1 MITLYTVTL
10 TVACCVAVALVV
22 VSERRTRS
30 ADPHSSEPRS
40 VTTSTFALL
49 AASCATL
56 STLAYAMAG
65 PNDENLMPLVIG
77 DVSMPLSIG
86 LILAAVRRAAGK
98 RRTLAILSVTLS
110 VAVGATTLML
120 SPDTGQTVK
129 LLVLAMLSSLTA
141 LSCLRSPIPALGA
154 WLVGLTMAGYGL
166 YCALRFGIPLVL
178 GQQHPYVQYGFTRGP
193 STIAAAVAVGLV
205 AWGMIVIIRRSQAPE
220 ATPIVSNETLTNW
233 IEALLAQRNVV
244 LAITISVPAL
254 PLHRAAFG
262 RAWAQAI
269 STAVTQAAGTVLPAG
284 SVIGRVAPGVI
295 VALQFTTNFDLA
307 VIRGL
312 VQESYER
319 MLPPSA
325 PTDPPDLEIQQ
336 LSITSA
342 ADVRRFARRART
354 AARHAMTSQGM

>member
-22 VSERRTRS
+22 AFERRARP
-30 ADPHSSEPRS
+30 ADARWA
-40 VTTSTFALL
+40 TASTLALL

-56 STLAYAMAG
+56 STLAYAMSG
-65 PNDENLMPLVIG
+65 SDGENLMPLVIG

-98 RRTLAILSVTLS
+98 PRTLVILSVTLS
-110 VAVGATTLML
+110 IAVGATTLLL
-120 SPDTGQTVK
+120 SPDTGQAVK
-129 LLVLAMLSSLTA
+129 LLVLAMLSSVTA

-154 WLVGLTMAGYGL
+154 WLVGLTMATYGL
-166 YCALRFGIPLVL
+166 YCALRFAVPLVI
-178 GQQHPYVQYGFTRGP
+178 GTDHVYVRYVFERGP
-193 STIAAAVAVGLV
+193 STIAAAIAVGLV
-205 AWGMIVIIRRSQAPE
+205 TWGMIVIIRRAHAPE
-220 ATPIVSNETLTNW
+220 STAIVSNETLTNW

-269 STAVTQAAGTVLPAG
+269 ATAVTLAAGEVLPTG
-284 SVIGRVAPGVI
+284 SVIGRVAPGVL
-295 VALQFTTNFDLA
+295 VALQFTTTFDLA
-307 VIRGL
+307 LIRTL
-312 VQESYER
+312 MQESYER
-319 MLPPSA
+319 MLPPAA
-325 PTDPPDLEIQQ
+325 PTDPPDLEVQQ

-342 ADVRRFARRART
+342 ADVRRFSRHARAAARR
-354 AARHAMTSQGM
+354 AMTSQGV

>member
-22 VSERRTRS
+22 VFERR
-30 ADPHSSEPRS
+30 AKSSDVQW
-40 VTTSTFALL
+40 VTPSTLAVL

-56 STLAYAMAG
+56 STLAYAMSG
-65 PNDENLMPLVIG
+65 PDDENLIPLVIG

-86 LILAAVRRAAGK
+86 LTLAAVRRAAGK
-98 RRTLAILSVTLS
+98 VRTLAILSVTLS
-110 VAVGATTLML
+110 VAVGATTLFL
-120 SPDTGQTVK
+120 SPDLGQTVK

-154 WLVGLTMAGYGL
+154 YLVGLTMAAYGL
-166 YCALRFGIPLVL
+166 YCALRFGVPLL
-178 GQQHPYVQYGFTRGP
+178 AGPDNPTVQLAFDRGM
-193 STIAAAVAVGLV
+193 STIVAAVTVALV
-205 AWGMIVIIRRSQAPE
+205 AWGLIVIIRRSHAPE
-220 ATPIVSNETLTNW
+220 STAIVSNETLTNW

-262 RAWAQAI
+262 RAWATAI
-269 STAVTQAAGTVLPAG
+269 ASAITEAAAAVLPTG
-284 SVIGRVAPGVI
+284 SVIGRVAPGVL
-295 VALQFTTNFDLA
+295 VALQFTTTFDLPA
-307 VIRGL
+307 IRTQ
-312 VQESYER
+312 VTQSYER
-319 MLPPSA
+319 MLPPWA

-342 ADVRRFARRART
+342 TDVRRFARHARV
-354 AARHAMTSQGM
+354 AARRAMTSQGV